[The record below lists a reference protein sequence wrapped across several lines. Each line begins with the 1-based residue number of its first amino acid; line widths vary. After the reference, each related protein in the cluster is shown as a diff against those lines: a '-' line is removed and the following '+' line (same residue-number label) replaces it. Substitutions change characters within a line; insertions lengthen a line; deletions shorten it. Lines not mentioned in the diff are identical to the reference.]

1 MAESCVPLPV
11 VSNSGGYQAEFVDS
25 IPDTLSCSICFLPLR
40 DPHLV
45 SCCGA
50 KFCEPC
56 IGRVK
61 AAGQPCP
68 LCKQEFVSLLDRSF
82 QRKVLELNVCCPGK
96 KDGCQ
101 WVGELRHVVTHERDE
116 CGWAVVGCSYQCGA
130 HLPRRL
136 MAEHEHDMCPQRP
149 MDVKL
154 ESLTKKM
161 EERHEREIKK
171 METILKTER
180 ERHEKEMKKMETR
193 LMTEREQHEREM
205 KKLETNMTA
214 LETRLMTERE
224 QHEKE
229 MEKMRTRLT
238 TESERHK
245 REIETKLS
253 TEREH
258 HDSEMKKME
267 TKLTA
272 IIMTKLATE
281 REQNEKEMAAVR
293 EKKEVCSKN
302 GLLNQEHMHEAERST
317 SETILIIQAVL

>member
-1 MAESCVPLPV
+1 MYSK
-11 VSNSGGYQAEFVDS
+11 
-25 IPDTLSCSICFLPLR
+25 
-40 DPHLV
+40 LV
-45 SCCGA
+45 TWGTTRLNILAS
-50 KFCEPC
+50 
-56 IGRVK
+56 
-61 AAGQPCP
+61 
-68 LCKQEFVSLLDRSF
+68 LCRLYFS
-82 QRKVLELNVCCPGK
+82 
-96 KDGCQ
+96 
-101 WVGELRHVVTHERDE
+101 GEL
-116 CGWAVVGCSYQCGA
+116 AQ
-130 HLPRRL
+130 
-136 MAEHEHDMCPQRP
+136 QR
-149 MDVKL
+149 DVKFIFRGQVIEDVSTTL
-154 ESLTKKM
+154 QQLGVTNNSAIHVHISQPRPQAAEQEPANQTD
-161 EERHEREIKK
+161 
-171 METILKTER
+171 
-180 ERHEKEMKKMETR
+180 
-193 LMTEREQHEREM
+193 EREQHEREM